1 MYRETFVMEDRSHS
15 LARRAAWLCYVE
27 GRTQAEVAN
36 HLGLSRVKVTRLIAL
51 AHRIGAVKVFVEGVP
66 AECVLLETTFKQR
79 FGLRFCRVCPSATRG
94 AQDQDLM
101 RTLGTAG
108 AEFLHNH
115 IERHPR
121 ARIGIGHGRTLT
133 AVAEALPRQPRPN
146 VTFVSLLGSF
156 TRRATANPFD
166 VINRLADRAGSEAY
180 YVPAPFFA
188 DSAEDAE
195 VLRGQK
201 LVEAALALAEKAELL
216 LVGIGNLR
224 NTPEIYEPE
233 RKNLA
238 RQGIVAEV
246 LGQFLEGG
254 GAIVECDMARRSVSL
269 RLEHFRGKEV
279 VAVAGGDDKTEAVA
293 AVLRSGMLTGLV
305 IDEPTAAAVLDRN
318 ADIAGGRRIRR
329 TVV

>member
-1 MYRETFVMEDRSHS
+1 MEDRSHS
-15 LARRAAWLCYVE
+15 QARRAAWLCYIE
-27 GRTQAEVAN
+27 GRTQAAVAA

-66 AECVLLETTFKQR
+66 TECVALEAALKHR
-79 FGLRFCRVCPSATRG
+79 FGLRICRVCPSATAG
-94 AQDQDLM
+94 ADTQDLM
-101 RTLGTAG
+101 RILGTAG
-108 AEFLHNH
+108 AELLHNH
-115 IERHPR
+115 IERRPR
-121 ARIGIGHGRTLT
+121 VRIGIGHGRTLT
-133 AVAEALPRQPRPN
+133 AVAEALPRQPRPK

-166 VINRLADRAGSEAY
+166 VINRLAERNGSEAY

-201 LVEAALALAEKAELL
+201 LVEAALELAAKAELL

-233 RKNLA
+233 RRNLA

-246 LGQFLEGG
+246 LGQFLDSGG
-254 GAIVECDMARRSVSL
+254 GVVECDMARRSISL
-269 RLEHFRGKEV
+269 RLEHFHGKEV
-279 VAVAGGDDKTEAVA
+279 VAIAGGSDKTDAIA
-293 AVLRSGMLTGLV
+293 AVLRSAMLTGLV
-305 IDEPTAAAVLDRN
+305 IDEPTAASVLEHS
-318 ADIAGGRRIRR
+318 ADIVRGRRTRR
-329 TVV
+329 TSS